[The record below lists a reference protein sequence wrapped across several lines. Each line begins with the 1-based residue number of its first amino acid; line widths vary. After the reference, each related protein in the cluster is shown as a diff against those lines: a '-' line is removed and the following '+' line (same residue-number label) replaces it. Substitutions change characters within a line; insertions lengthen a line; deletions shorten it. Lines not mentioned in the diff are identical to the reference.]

1 MKKLPA
7 TPFSFPRLFKWIGYY
22 KCFFALRD
30 KCPCPKISRIRSEYR
45 DLRNKSPYS
54 VKMQGETAMK
64 NSENGYFLRSAKL
77 ARSLVQWRTVSHLS
91 CLGIEI
97 LYFF

>member
-1 MKKLPA
+1 
-7 TPFSFPRLFKWIGYY
+7 
-22 KCFFALRD
+22 
-30 KCPCPKISRIRSEYR
+30 
-45 DLRNKSPYS
+45 
-54 VKMQGETAMK
+54 MQGETAMK

-91 CLGIEI
+91 CLGIEV